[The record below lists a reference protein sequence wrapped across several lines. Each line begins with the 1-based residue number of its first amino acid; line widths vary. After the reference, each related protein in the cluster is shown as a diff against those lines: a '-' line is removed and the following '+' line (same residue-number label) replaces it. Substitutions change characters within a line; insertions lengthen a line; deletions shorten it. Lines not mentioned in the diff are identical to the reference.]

1 MDPTYPIVGAD
12 RAQQTGGP
20 LYESLS
26 QFLRTFSEG
35 YPFPW
40 ALSVMGVVAAAGLTL
55 YVFWEVVLRVLA
67 AGFSSKKSSGTG

>member
-1 MDPTYPIVGAD
+1 M
-12 RAQQTGGP
+12 
-20 LYESLS
+20 YESLS

-67 AGFSSKKSSGTG
+67 AVLSFRKSRGTG

>member
-1 MDPTYPIVGAD
+1 MDSTYPIVGAD

-26 QFLRTFSEG
+26 QFLRAFSEG

-40 ALSVMGVVAAAGLTL
+40 ALSVMGVVAAASLTL
-55 YVFWEVVLRVLA
+55 YFFWEVVLLVLA